1 MLCHGPGTGGLIDT
15 RDHVVVFMMAVCGID
30 VGSRTI
36 KVVVLDADTK
46 RILEFRKVETTYTPV
61 DQCLKILNGLSAE
74 RTVATGYGRRLLQ
87 GHVNS
92 ESITE
97 ILAHALGAGHLFP
110 GCRSVLDI
118 GGQDT
123 KAISLDSSG
132 RVAKFEMN
140 DRCAAGTGK
149 FLEFMAASFQIP
161 IERFGDFALEGKPG
175 LSINSMCTVFAES
188 EATSLMARGHRP
200 QDIALAL
207 HQSVVKRSLS
217 MLKRVSVNG
226 SLVFSGGVARNRCV
240 TKLIEQETT
249 SQILVASEPDM
260 LGALGAALY
269 AAQQRILANCAG
281 LRKANHERRLVKRGS
296 YIEQL

>member
-1 MLCHGPGTGGLIDT
+1 MWGPG
-15 RDHVVVFMMAVCGID
+15 R
-30 VGSRTI
+30 S
-36 KVVVLDADTK
+36 KSSVLDADTK
-46 RILEFRKVETTYTPV
+46 RILEFRKVETTYAPV
-61 DQCLKILNGLSAE
+61 DQCVKILNGLSAE
-74 RTVATGYGRRLLQ
+74 RTVSTGYGRKLLQ
-87 GHVNS
+87 GHVDS

-97 ILAHALGAGHLFP
+97 ILAHALGARHEFP
-110 GCRSVLDI
+110 ACRSVLDI

-149 FLEFMAASFQIP
+149 FLEFMAASFQVP

-207 HQSVVKRSLS
+207 HQSVVKRSHVHAQ
-217 MLKRVSVNG
+217 KG
-226 SLVFSGGVARNRCV
+226 
-240 TKLIEQETT
+240 
-249 SQILVASEPDM
+249 
-260 LGALGAALY
+260 LG
-269 AAQQRILANCAG
+269 QWPAG
-281 LRKANHERRLVKRGS
+281 LFRWGGSQPLHDQTHRTRDGIANSCG
-296 YIEQL
+296 IGA

>member
-1 MLCHGPGTGGLIDT
+1 
-15 RDHVVVFMMAVCGID
+15 MAVCGID

-36 KVVVLDADTK
+36 KVVFLEADTK
-46 RILEFRKVETTYTPV
+46 RILEFRKVETTYSPV
-61 DQCLKILNGLSAE
+61 DQCLKILNGLPGGD
-74 RTVATGYGRRLLQ
+74 TVTTGYGRKLLRD
-87 GHVNS
+87 HVNS

-97 ILAHALGAGHLFP
+97 ILAHSLGAAHMFP
-110 GCRSVLDI
+110 ACRSVLDI

-149 FLEFMAASFQIP
+149 FLEFMATSFQIP
-161 IERFGDFALEGKPG
+161 IERFGDFALEGKSG

-200 QDIALAL
+200 EDIALAL
-207 HQSVVKRSLS
+207 HHSVVKRSLS

-226 SLVFSGGVARNRCV
+226 SLVFSGGVALNRCV
-240 TKLIEQETT
+240 RELIEKEIK
-249 SQILVASEPDM
+249 SEILVASEPDM

-269 AAQQRILANCAG
+269 ASQL
-281 LRKANHERRLVKRGS
+281 KREDG
-296 YIEQL
+296 

>member
-1 MLCHGPGTGGLIDT
+1 
-15 RDHVVVFMMAVCGID
+15 MAVCGID

-36 KVVVLDADTK
+36 KAVLLDAETK
-46 RILEFRKVETTYTPV
+46 RILEFRKIETTYTPV
-61 DQCLKILNGLSAE
+61 DQCLKILDGLSAKQ
-74 RTVATGYGRRLLQ
+74 TVATGYGRKLLQ
-87 GHVNS
+87 DRMGS
-92 ESITE
+92 ESVTE

-110 GCRSVLDI
+110 ECRSVLDI

-123 KAISLDSSG
+123 KAISLDSLG

-149 FLEFMAASFQIP
+149 FLEFMATTFQVP
-161 IERFGDFALEGKPG
+161 IEKFGDFALEGQPG

-188 EATSLMARGHRP
+188 EATSLMARGHKP

-217 MLKRVSVNG
+217 MLRRVSVNG
-226 SLVFSGGVARNRCV
+226 PLVFSGGVALNRCV
-240 TKLIEQETT
+240 RELIERETK
-249 SQILVASEPDM
+249 SRLLVAPQPDM

-269 AAQQRILANCAG
+269 AAQ
-281 LRKANHERRLVKRGS
+281 
-296 YIEQL
+296 

>member
-1 MLCHGPGTGGLIDT
+1 M
-15 RDHVVVFMMAVCGID
+15 VVCGID

-36 KVVVLDADTK
+36 KVIFLDAESK
-46 RILEFRKVETTYTPV
+46 QILEFRKVETTYTPV
-61 DQCLKILNGLSAE
+61 DQCLKILDGSSAE
-74 RTVATGYGRRLLQ
+74 HTVATGYGRKLVQ
-87 GHVNS
+87 DHVNS

-97 ILAHALGAGHLFP
+97 ISAHALGAAHLFP
-110 GCRSVLDI
+110 QSLSVLDI

-123 KAISLDSSG
+123 KAITMDATG
-132 RVAKFEMN
+132 RVVKFEMN

-149 FLEFMAASFQIP
+149 FLEFMATSFQIP

-207 HQSVVKRSLS
+207 HLSVVKRSLS

-226 SLVFSGGVARNRCV
+226 PLVFSGGVALNRCMRE
-240 TKLIEQETT
+240 LIEKELN
-249 SQILVASEPDM
+249 SQILVAAEPDM
-260 LGALGAALY
+260 VGALGAALY
-269 AAQQRILANCAG
+269 AA
-281 LRKANHERRLVKRGS
+281 
-296 YIEQL
+296 

>member
-1 MLCHGPGTGGLIDT
+1 
-15 RDHVVVFMMAVCGID
+15 MAVCGID

-36 KVVVLDADTK
+36 KVVLLDGDTK
-46 RILEFRKVETTYTPV
+46 RVMEFRKAETTYRPLE
-61 DQCLKILNGLSAE
+61 QCFKILNGLHADKI
-74 RTVATGYGRRLLQ
+74 VATGYGRRLVQDHL
-87 GHVNS
+87 NS

-97 ILAHALGAGHLFP
+97 IFAHALGAGHLFP
-110 GCRSVLDI
+110 GSRSVLDI

-123 KAISLDSSG
+123 KAISLDSGS
-132 RVAKFEMN
+132 RVMKFEMN

-149 FLEFMAASFQIP
+149 FLEFMATSFQVP
-161 IERFGDFALEGKPG
+161 IERFGDFALEGEPG

-207 HQSVVKRSLS
+207 HQSVVTRSLS

-226 SLVFSGGVARNRCV
+226 PLVFSGGVARNRCV
-240 TKLIEQETT
+240 TKLIS
-249 SQILVASEPDM
+249 SQLNTQVLIAAEPDM

-269 AAQQRILANCAG
+269 AAQVAG
-281 LRKANHERRLVKRGS
+281 G
-296 YIEQL
+296 

>member
-1 MLCHGPGTGGLIDT
+1 MI
-15 RDHVVVFMMAVCGID
+15 VCGID

-36 KVVVLDADTK
+36 KVVFLDTESK
-46 RILEFRKVETTYTPV
+46 EIIEFRKVETTYTPV
-61 DQCLKILNGLSAE
+61 EQCRKILDGLSADY
-74 RTVATGYGRRLLQ
+74 TVATGYGRKLIREQ
-87 GHVNS
+87 MKS

-97 ILAHALGAGHLFP
+97 ISAHARGAAHLFP
-110 GCRSVLDI
+110 ESLSVLDI

-132 RVAKFEMN
+132 RVLKFEMN

-149 FLEFMAASFQIP
+149 FLEFMATSFQIP

-188 EATSLMARGHRP
+188 EATSLMARGHQP

-207 HQSVVKRSLS
+207 HLSVVKRSLS

-226 SLVFSGGVARNRCV
+226 PLVFSGGVALNSCMRE
-240 TKLIEQETT
+240 LIESELA
-249 SQILVASEPDM
+249 SPILIAPEPDM
-260 LGALGAALY
+260 VGALGAALH
-269 AAQQRILANCAG
+269 AA
-281 LRKANHERRLVKRGS
+281 
-296 YIEQL
+296 

>member
-1 MLCHGPGTGGLIDT
+1 LINT
-15 RDHVVVFMMAVCGID
+15 RNHVVAFMMAVCGID
-30 VGSRTI
+30 MGSRTI
-36 KVVVLDADTK
+36 KVVVLDANTK
-46 RILEFRKVETTYTPV
+46 RILEFRKAETTYSPV
-61 DQCLKILNGLSAE
+61 DQCLKILNGLSTE
-74 RTVATGYGRRLLQ
+74 HTVATGYGRRLIKD
-87 GHVNS
+87 HVDS

-97 ILAHALGAGHLFP
+97 ILAHALGAGYLFP

-149 FLEFMAASFQIP
+149 FLEFMATSFQIP
-161 IERFGDFALEGKPG
+161 IERFGDYALEGKPG

-226 SLVFSGGVARNRCV
+226 GLVFSGGVARNRCV
-240 TKLIEQETT
+240 IKLIEQEMK
-249 SQILVASEPDM
+249 SQILVSSEPDM
-260 LGALGAALY
+260 VGALGSALY
-269 AAQQRILANCAG
+269 AAQL
-281 LRKANHERRLVKRGS
+281 ER
-296 YIEQL
+296 

>member
-1 MLCHGPGTGGLIDT
+1 
-15 RDHVVVFMMAVCGID
+15 MAVCGID

-36 KVVVLDADTK
+36 KLVVLEADTK
-46 RILEFRKVETTYTPV
+46 QVLEFRRVKTTYTPV
-61 DQCLKILNGLSAE
+61 DQCLKIINGISAE
-74 RTVATGYGRRLLQ
+74 RTVATGYGRKLLLDQ
-87 GHVNS
+87 MNS
-92 ESITE
+92 DSITE
-97 ILAHALGAGHLFP
+97 ILAHALGAGHVFP
-110 GCRSVLDI
+110 ESRSVLDI

-123 KAISLDSSG
+123 KAISLDASG

-149 FLEFMAASFQIP
+149 FLEFMATSFQIS
-161 IERFGDFALEGKPG
+161 IEQFGDFALEGSPG

-226 SLVFSGGVARNRCV
+226 PLVFSGGVALNRCV
-240 TKLIEQETT
+240 RELIEQEIK
-249 SQILVASEPDM
+249 SQILVASKPDM

-269 AAQQRILANCAG
+269 AC
-281 LRKANHERRLVKRGS
+281 
-296 YIEQL
+296 QLKPEDC

>member
-1 MLCHGPGTGGLIDT
+1 
-15 RDHVVVFMMAVCGID
+15 MAVCGID

-36 KVVVLDADTK
+36 KVVFLDTDTE
-46 RILEFRKVETTYTPV
+46 RILQFRKVETTYTPLE
-61 DQCLKILNGLSAE
+61 QCLKILNGLSASQ
-74 RTVATGYGRRLLQ
+74 TVATGYGRKLVQ
-87 GHVNS
+87 DHMNC

-97 ILAHALGAGHLFP
+97 ILAHALGAGHVYP
-110 GCRSVLDI
+110 ECRSVLDI

-149 FLEFMAASFQIP
+149 FLEFMATSFQIP
-161 IERFGDFALEGKPG
+161 IEEFGNFALEGKQG

-200 QDIALAL
+200 EDIALAL
-207 HQSVVKRSLS
+207 HLSVVKRSLS
-217 MLKRVSVNG
+217 MLKRVSVDG
-226 SLVFSGGVARNRCV
+226 PLVFSGGVARNRCV
-240 TKLIEQETT
+240 RELIEKELK
-249 SQILVASEPDM
+249 SPVLVATEPDM

-269 AAQQRILANCAG
+269 ASRI
-281 LRKANHERRLVKRGS
+281 ER
-296 YIEQL
+296 E

>member
-1 MLCHGPGTGGLIDT
+1 MP
-15 RDHVVVFMMAVCGID
+15 VCGID

-36 KVVVLDADTK
+36 KVVFLDSRTK
-46 RILEFRKVETTYTPV
+46 EILEFRKAETTYAPLE
-61 DQCLKILNGLSAE
+61 QCLKILNGLPAE
-74 RTVATGYGRRLLQ
+74 RMVATGYGRKLLQ
-87 GHVNS
+87 GRVKS
-92 ESITE
+92 ETITE
-97 ILAHALGAGHLFP
+97 ILAHALGANRLFP

-123 KAISLDSSG
+123 KAISLDSLS

-149 FLEFMAASFQIP
+149 FLEFMAASFQVP
-161 IERFGDFALEGKPG
+161 IERFGDFALEGQAG

-200 QDIALAL
+200 HDIALAL

-226 SLVFSGGVARNRCV
+226 PLVFSGGVARNCCI
-240 TKLIEQETT
+240 TELIKKELDFPM
-249 SQILVASEPDM
+249 LVASEPDI

-269 AAQQRILANCAG
+269 A
-281 LRKANHERRLVKRGS
+281 
-296 YIEQL
+296 IEPQGRQSRAAM

>member
-1 MLCHGPGTGGLIDT
+1 
-15 RDHVVVFMMAVCGID
+15 MMEVCGLD

-36 KVVVLDADTK
+36 KVVVLDSNTNG
-46 RILEFRKVETTYTPV
+46 ILEFRKAETTYSPV
-61 DQCLKILNGLSAE
+61 DQCLKILKGLPTE
-74 RTVATGYGRRLLQ
+74 HIVATGYGRRLLQ
-87 GHVNS
+87 GHVDS

-110 GCRSVLDI
+110 GCRCVLDI

-123 KAISLDSSG
+123 KAISLDSAG

-149 FLEFMAASFQIP
+149 FLEFMATSFQIP
-161 IERFGDFALEGKPG
+161 IERFGDYALEGQPG

-207 HQSVVKRSLS
+207 HQSVVKRSVS
-217 MLKRVSVNG
+217 MLKRVSVNSG
-226 SLVFSGGVARNRCV
+226 LVFSGGVARNRCMIR
-240 TKLIEQETT
+240 LMEQEMNE
-249 SQILVASEPDM
+249 QILVASEPD
-260 LGALGAALY
+260 LVGALGAALY
-269 AAQQRILANCAG
+269 AAQLENPG
-281 LRKANHERRLVKRGS
+281 G
-296 YIEQL
+296 

>member
-1 MLCHGPGTGGLIDT
+1 
-15 RDHVVVFMMAVCGID
+15 MAVCGID

-36 KVVVLDADTK
+36 KVVVVDIDTK
-46 RILEFRKVETTYTPV
+46 RIMEFRKVETTYTPLE
-61 DQCLKILNGLSAE
+61 QCLKVLNGLTTE
-74 RTVATGYGRRLLQ
+74 RTVATGYGRKLFQ
-87 GHVNS
+87 HHGNS
-92 ESITE
+92 GSITE
-97 ILAHALGAGHLFP
+97 ILAHALGAAHLFP

-123 KAISLDSSG
+123 KAISLDSLG

-149 FLEFMAASFQIP
+149 FLEFMATSFQIP
-161 IERFGDFALEGKPG
+161 IERFGDFALEGEPG

-207 HQSVVKRSLS
+207 HKSVVKRSLS

-240 TKLIEQETT
+240 TQLIEQELN

-260 LGALGAALY
+260 VGALGAALY
-269 AAQQRILANCAG
+269 AAQIE
-281 LRKANHERRLVKRGS
+281 NHE
-296 YIEQL
+296 